1 LLAPWATLKSVLSTT
16 AFLTDRYEL
25 TMLQAALKSGKAHRK
40 GVFEVFS
47 RNLAGGRRY
56 GVFAGTGRLLD
67 LIQQFRFS
75 PQEVSW
81 LIEQKIVDQ
90 QTADW
95 LVNYKFSG
103 DIHGYAEGELYFPYS
118 PVLIVESTF
127 AEAVILETLILSVL
141 NYDSAVASAAARMV
155 TAAGERPVSEMGS
168 RRTGEA
174 SAVAAA
180 RAAYIAGFNATSNLE
195 AGRSFGIPTMGT
207 ASHAFTLLH
216 DSEEQAFK
224 AQLEAFGEKTTF
236 LVDTYNI
243 ETGIQNAIKVAG
255 PNLGGVRIDSGDLPI
270 EVGKAR
276 KLLDSLGAKGTKIT
290 VTNDLDE
297 FAIAA
302 LAAAPVDSY
311 GVGTSVVTGSGVA
324 AAGFV
329 YKMVAF
335 ENESGDWL
343 TVSKQSAKK
352 SNVGGKKHAVR
363 AHDDQSIAAAELIS
377 SVEPT
382 LEKSDRNLLVSLV
395 VGGEIQE
402 GTTGLAAVETARAHH
417 KKVKSALPAIAH
429 RLTKGDAAIPT
440 KFL

>member
-1 LLAPWATLKSVLSTT
+1 MLSTT
-16 AFLTDRYEL
+16 SLLTDRYEL

-47 RNLAGGRRY
+47 RSLAGGRRY
-56 GVFAGTGRLLD
+56 GVFAGTGRLLE
-67 LIQQFRFS
+67 LIQQFKFS
-75 PQEVSW
+75 QDEINW
-81 LIEQKIVDQ
+81 LLEQKIIDSN
-90 QTADW
+90 TADW
-95 LVNYKFSG
+95 LANYKFSG
-103 DIHGYAEGELYFPYS
+103 DIHGYAEGEIYFPYS
-118 PVLIVESTF
+118 PVLIVESSF

-141 NYDSAVASAAARMV
+141 NYDSAVASAASRMV
-155 TAAGERPVSEMGS
+155 TAAGSRPVSEMGS
-168 RRTGEA
+168 RRTGEV

-180 RAAYIAGFNATSNLE
+180 RAAYIAGFSATSNLE

-216 DSEEQAFK
+216 DSEQQAFA
-224 AQLEAFGEKTTF
+224 AQLEAFGENTTF

-243 ETGIQNAIKVAG
+243 ETGIENAIKVAG
-255 PNLGGVRIDSGDLPI
+255 TKLGGVRIDSGDLPT

-276 KLLDSLGAKGTKIT
+276 ALLDKLGATGTKIT

-329 YKMVAF
+329 YKMVAY

-363 AHDDQSIAAAELIS
+363 AHDENQIATAELIYA
-377 SVEPT
+377 VEPS
-382 LEKSDRNLLVSLV
+382 KSSSDRDLMVSLV
-395 VGGEIQE
+395 KAGQIQA
-402 GTTGLAAVETARAHH
+402 GLTGAAGVQAARNHH
-417 KKVKSALPAIAH
+417 DLVKRALPAMAH
-429 RLTKGDAAIPT
+429 RLTKGDPAIPT
-440 KFL
+440 RFV